1 MHVISN
7 NGVFM
12 KRFLAI
18 TVFCISATT
27 AVAQTSDSRPT
38 LWDFFTVERFATA
51 FFNQLITYARAG
63 ADVRFESVQ
72 VDPVAGLIRVTGLE
86 VSPKIQG
93 IDPDACTITATRTT
107 LDFSPFDQI
116 NSARFRVA
124 LDDVVA
130 GFDCLPRE
138 ARPVLGFLGLSDL
151 NIDRAD
157 IGVDYDVPSG
167 GAQVQLQAGV
177 DGLVTVL
184 LDADVDYV
192 SYRYDFEVEDV
203 DPSVDLNA
211 ARLQIEDQGLSAR
224 LEQVLPPEMRDP
236 VTLSDQLGAELANA
250 LRDANGETPLNPE
263 QERFIAE
270 AQEMARLV
278 AAGAG
283 KIVVETDIAA
293 QPARLNE
300 ATGDN
305 PAALFALLAP
315 RVAPATKAIGQTI
328 TRADLIAAR
337 DASVSAS
344 DQRRIGEALLSGVG
358 APRNIE
364 LGLTLLAPL
373 AEEGDAGAAL
383 LMAEVL
389 FERDI
394 EASYTLASQAAAGGQ
409 AAALAVLDR
418 AEDTLR
424 FPTLMTLQ
432 NEAADADLAAPDR
445 FATLAEMR
453 RAALDHL
460 TGLDAIRSYEL
471 AYFWASMAAAGGD
484 TAAARLR
491 DEIDERMR
499 LRGLSDEWAE
509 TTEDIEALVLEGW
522 IAADIPNILKTNA
535 Q

>member
-1 MHVISN
+1 
-7 NGVFM
+7 M
-12 KRFLAI
+12 KRFLSI
-18 TVFCISATT
+18 TAFCISATT

-63 ADVRFESVQ
+63 ADVRFDAVQ

-86 VSPKIQG
+86 VSPKIPG

-107 LDFSPFDQI
+107 LDLSPFDQI
-116 NSARFRVA
+116 DNARLRIA

-130 GFDCLPRE
+130 GFDCFPRE

-167 GAQVQLQAGV
+167 GAQVQLQAGIV
-177 DGLVTVL
+177 GLVTVL
-184 LDADVDYV
+184 LDADVEYV

-211 ARLQIEDQGLSAR
+211 IRLQIEDQGLSAR
-224 LEQVLPPEMRDP
+224 LEQVLPPQMRDP
-236 VTLSDQLGAELANA
+236 DTLSDQLRTELINA
-250 LRDANGETPLNPE
+250 LRDANGEAPLNAE

-278 AAGAG
+278 AGGAG

-293 QPARLNE
+293 QPARINE
-300 ATGDN
+300 DVADD
-305 PAALFALLAP
+305 PAAFFALLAP
-315 RVAPATKAIGQTI
+315 RVAPATKAISQTI
-328 TRADLIAAR
+328 SRADLIAAQE
-337 DASVSAS
+337 ASLPTA
-344 DQRRIGEALLSGVG
+344 DQRSIGEALLSGVG

-364 LGLTLLAPL
+364 LGLALLAPL
-373 AEEGDAGAAL
+373 AEDRDASAAL
-383 LMAEVL
+383 LMAEAL
-389 FERDI
+389 FDRDI
-394 EASYTLASQAAAGGQ
+394 EASYILASQAAAGGE

-418 AEDTLR
+418 AEDKLR
-424 FPTLMTLQ
+424 FPALMALQ
-432 NEAADADLAAPDR
+432 NEAVDIGLAAPDR

-453 RAALDHL
+453 RAALAHL
-460 TGLDAIRSYEL
+460 TGLDAIRNYEL

-499 LRGLSDEWAE
+499 LRGLSAPWAE
-509 TTEDIEALVLEGW
+509 TTTDIEALVLEGW
-522 IAADIPNILKTNA
+522 IAADIPNVLKANA